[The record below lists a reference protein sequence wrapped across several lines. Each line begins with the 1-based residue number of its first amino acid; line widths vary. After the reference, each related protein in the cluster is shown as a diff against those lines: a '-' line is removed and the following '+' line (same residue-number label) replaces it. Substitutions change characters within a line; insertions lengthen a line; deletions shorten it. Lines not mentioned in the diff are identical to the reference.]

1 MEVRNRFKALD
12 LKNRVPEELW
22 TEAHDIVQKTFH
34 SKMGTIKDRNGMD
47 LTEAEDIKKRWQ
59 EYTVFFYS
67 LPQEELYKK
76 DLSYQI

>member
-34 SKMGTIKDRNGMD
+34 SKMGTIKDRNDID
-47 LTEAEDIKKRWQ
+47 LTKAEDIKKKWQ
-59 EYTVFFYS
+59 EYTG
-67 LPQEELYKK
+67 ELYK
-76 DLSYQI
+76 DLHDPGNVTR